1 MAAAG
6 GGSIITLS
14 YVAAERAVP
23 GYNIMGVAKS
33 TLESIVRYL
42 AWDLGEAQIR
52 VNALSAGPVRTL
64 AARGIPGFGD
74 MTAMAAQKS
83 PLRREIDADEVADA
97 ALFLASPLSRAV
109 TGETLHVDAGYH
121 AMGL

>member
-1 MAAAG
+1 
-6 GGSIITLS
+6 
-14 YVAAERAVP
+14 
-23 GYNIMGVAKS
+23 
-33 TLESIVRYL
+33 
-42 AWDLGEAQIR
+42 

-74 MTAMAAQKS
+74 MTEMAAQKS
-83 PLRREIDADEVADA
+83 PLRREIDVDEVADA
-97 ALFLASPLSRAV
+97 ALFLCSPLARAV